1 MTTSQR
7 TAPRTGPRTALCPGS
22 FDPPTNGHVDVIER
36 AMRLFGRVV
45 VAVIDNP
52 SKNSLFTS
60 AERSKLLEEMFGDD
74 IEVTSFSGL
83 LVDHVREV
91 GADTVVKGLRTVDDY
106 EYETQMAQMNH
117 HMTGM
122 ETVFL
127 ATRPQYRFISSSLV
141 KEIARLGGSVA
152 GLVPD
157 VVENALKEKL
167 S

>member
-1 MTTSQR
+1 MT
-7 TAPRTGPRTALCPGS
+7 TALCPGS
-22 FDPPTNGHVDVIER
+22 FDPPTNGHADVIGR
-36 AMRLFGRVV
+36 VMALFDRVV

-52 SKNSLFTS
+52 SKNSLFTV
-60 AERSKLLEEMFGDD
+60 AERSALLSEIHGDA
-74 IEVTSFSGL
+74 IEVTSFDGL

-91 GADTVVKGLRTVDDY
+91 GADTVIKGLRTVEDY

-122 ETVFL
+122 ETLFL
-127 ATRPQYRFISSSLV
+127 ATRPEYRFISSSLV
-141 KEIARLGGSVA
+141 KEIARLGGSVG

-157 VVENALKEKL
+157 VVEKALKEKL

>member
-1 MTTSQR
+1 MTTSQ
-7 TAPRTGPRTALCPGS
+7 RTALCPGS

-36 AMRLFGRVV
+36 AMSLFGRVV

-52 SKNSLFTS
+52 SKKSLFTS
-60 AERSKLLEEMFGDD
+60 AERSHLLEELFGDD

-83 LVDHVREV
+83 LVDHAGEV

-157 VVENALKEKL
+157 AVEKALKEKL